1 MVLLLRMRIT
11 KSLISEQSSKVL
23 LLFLCSQQ
31 LNVPMFG
38 LIDFVKAP
46 TIFFGLFCCN
56 VFAALSGV
64 YDFACLVNVV
74 CGVLSGGSTVKP

>member
-1 MVLLLRMRIT
+1 MRIT
-11 KSLISEQSSKVL
+11 KSLISKQLSEVF

-38 LIDFVKAP
+38 LIDFVNLP
-46 TIFFGLFCCN
+46 SVFFGLFCCN

-64 YDFACLVNVV
+64 YGFACLVNVV
-74 CGVLSGGSTVKP
+74 CGVLSGGSTVEP